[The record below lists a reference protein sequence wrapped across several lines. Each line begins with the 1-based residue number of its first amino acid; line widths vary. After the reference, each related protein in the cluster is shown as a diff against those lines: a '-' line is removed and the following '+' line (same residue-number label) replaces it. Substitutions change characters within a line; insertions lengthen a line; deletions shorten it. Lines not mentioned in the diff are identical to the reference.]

1 MNRKEKVLSGKE
13 IISIDKVIERF
24 KNSMNDPST
33 KCRVKK
39 AVILAGGQ
47 ETRLAPLT
55 NYCPSWMF
63 PILSRPLLEHTV
75 ECLRDN
81 GIEEVI
87 IALPEKSNITDY
99 YKNEVSG
106 ISIKFHEKDRPRG
119 TAGTLKDI
127 EKFLDEDP
135 FLVINSNLFV
145 GYADLADFIEAHLE
159 TGSMVTVGVYKS
171 NGRNGAEENFTI
183 ATDKTVKSFHTIH
196 SSIDRRS
203 PWRPSGIYLMN
214 PSVLKFI
221 DQKYYMDINE
231 QLIPALQREALD
243 VFAHEIKGF
252 YSCINNMNDYIYV
265 HRELLMNG
273 HKPKLEPKVE
283 IAKKVWVGKDVKISS
298 NAYLLGPIVIDDGSE
313 IKDGAQIIGPTV
325 IGKGCQISEGAI
337 VRECILWDGASLS
350 NYSHAEYSIIGE
362 TSYIPDN
369 STIKNMIVLNGLRV
383 GDANL
388 IPSDYCIKGITALSD
403 SITTGRSSHIL
414 YRIAKR
420 IMDVVLSA
428 AGIILL
434 LPLFLLIAIAV
445 KIDSPGSIFYLQ
457 KRCGKGGKLFN
468 MLKFRTMIDN
478 AENLQKE
485 LLSKNEV
492 DGPLFKISND
502 PRVTRL
508 GRILRET
515 SLDEIPQLLN
525 VLKGE
530 MSLVG
535 PRPLIMDEMK
545 FSQSWRDTRLKVKPG
560 ITGLWQIQGRSMAPF
575 HDWIRYDTFY
585 VKNQSLWLDIKIL
598 FKTIKVVLKK
608 AGAH

>member
-1 MNRKEKVLSGKE
+1 MNRKEKALSGKK
-13 IISIDKVIERF
+13 ILFDKTIACF
-24 KNSMNDPST
+24 KDSMRDTST
-33 KCRVKK
+33 KSRVKK

-47 ETRLAPLT
+47 DTKLAPLT

-63 PILSRPLLEHTV
+63 PILCRPLLEHTI

-81 GIEEVI
+81 GIEDVI
-87 IALPEKSNITDY
+87 IALPEKSKIPEY
-99 YKNEVSG
+99 FKNKVSG

-119 TAGTLKDI
+119 TAGTLKDL
-127 EKFLDEDP
+127 EKFFDEEP

-145 GYADLADFIEAHLE
+145 GYADLAKFIEAHLK

-171 NGRNGAEENFTI
+171 NGRNGTEENFTI

-203 PWRPSGIYLMN
+203 PWRPSGMYLMD

-231 QLIPALQREALD
+231 QLIPALQREALN
-243 VFAHEIKGF
+243 VFSHEIKGF
-252 YSCINNMNDYIYV
+252 YSLINNMNDYIYV

-283 IAKKVWVGKDVKISS
+283 ISKKIWIGKDVKISP

-337 VRECILWDGASLS
+337 VRECILWDGASVS

-388 IPSDYCIKGITALSD
+388 IPSDYCIKGVAALSD
-403 SITTGRSSHIL
+403 SISTRGSSHIL
-414 YRIAKR
+414 YKIAKR
-420 IMDVVLSA
+420 IMDVFLSA

-445 KIDSPGSIFYLQ
+445 KIDSPGSIYYMQ

-492 DGPLFKISND
+492 DGPLFKLSND
-502 PRVTRL
+502 PRVTKL

-515 SLDEIPQLLN
+515 SLDEILQLLN

-560 ITGLWQIQGRSMAPF
+560 ITGFWQIQGRSMAPF

-608 AGAH
+608 AGAY